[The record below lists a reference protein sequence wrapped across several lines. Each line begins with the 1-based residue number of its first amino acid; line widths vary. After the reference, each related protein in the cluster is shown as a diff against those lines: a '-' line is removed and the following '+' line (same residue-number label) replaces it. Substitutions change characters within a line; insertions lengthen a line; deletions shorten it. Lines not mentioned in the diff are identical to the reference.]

1 MTINVGIGPNRFLA
15 KTAANLNK
23 PDGLN
28 IIDYR
33 NLKTIYHSMKL
44 TDITG
49 IASHFE
55 ARLNAANIFSP
66 IDFFNASGDQLKR
79 RVFHSVIGEDW
90 YLRLR
95 GYEVDDIVSKL
106 GSVGRQFVLDIKTTD
121 EQIILPRFHY
131 LCETAGKKLRFNNAD
146 ARGILVWANF
156 KGGDNWYIR
165 KMFKTFFYTD
175 KDIYQRALYL
185 FNQRPKE
192 LTMTAM
198 GVTCYMLRPSLRNQI
213 SLFDEINRS
222 ERLTSTLDDISH
234 RYGNFTVGSADIIQ
248 GDKIVKQ
255 KIPFGSTKYFELLLQ
270 SNKINN

>member
-1 MTINVGIGPNRFLA
+1 
-15 KTAANLNK
+15 
-23 PDGLN
+23 
-28 IIDYR
+28 
-33 NLKTIYHSMKL
+33 
-44 TDITG
+44 
-49 IASHFE
+49 
-55 ARLNAANIFSP
+55 
-66 IDFFNASGDQLKR
+66 
-79 RVFHSVIGEDW
+79 
-90 YLRLR
+90 
-95 GYEVDDIVSKL
+95 
-106 GSVGRQFVLDIKTTD
+106 
-121 EQIILPRFHY
+121 
-131 LCETAGKKLRFNNAD
+131 
-146 ARGILVWANF
+146 
-156 KGGDNWYIR
+156 
-165 KMFKTFFYTD
+165 MFKTFFYTD